1 MRKSKKSSPGNF
13 SVARSRKVTSDSKV
27 RPFTSKGPGR
37 NTLSSSVDTKQLI
50 TRPKTSQALLRNRT
64 SETTDIEEQNV
75 TQNESQIND
84 NSRKL
89 DNIEANVKRNDRS
102 SSSSA
107 IRLHAPRDRS
117 ISFGSGSDSSVTGK
131 RSEYSK
137 PKDSKV
143 NIKQSKSSIR
153 PHTTAGPSNFNPV
166 QRKVAWQSDKDL
178 IDTLSDDDD
187 DPRNQGQKVET
198 LRDSFQS
205 PMISIEDSGS
215 EYETDLETERPT
227 APKQY
232 DTSGKYTYLKVCKQ
246 EDVLPVSSLQ
256 AKFEEKVM
264 EIKHRS
270 LGSKGTLPLAK
281 SLLKNIY
288 VEKLDLSDN
297 GIEDIGAS
305 LIASMLGDNCYITQL
320 DLSENSI
327 GADGGIVLAEML
339 MRNQILRKL
348 TLRSNHL
355 TDRVA
360 RRFAESLRENRTLW
374 HLDLSH
380 NEIGEQGGVFLGA
393 GLAINYGLKH
403 LDLSWN
409 CLRGKGG
416 VALAQAMKTNDSLTT
431 LNLSWN
437 GVSFLGCVALG
448 KFLRRNE
455 NLKELD
461 LRNNRIGYLGAQ
473 RICPGIAKNTSLETI
488 KLGLNPLG
496 DDGVVA
502 LLKAVKINKNLKIL
516 NLENI
521 PVSLNAFREIQQL
534 EKNRAIKIITGGL
547 GSFRKPE
554 QMPHQMAILL
564 DFIKVN
570 RLRLVDWFFRFDK
583 DRSGDISRE
592 EFKVGLKE
600 IGLKMTQKQL
610 DTLIEYLDVDNNGKI
625 EYSELLI
632 GRDHTLREQ
641 RDLRMA
647 QQKLRNVED
656 MRARLPTLA
665 GFEPD

>member
-1 MRKSKKSSPGNF
+1 MKKTKKLLSSGNVGF
-13 SVARSRKVTSDSKV
+13 ERSRKTAGHSRV
-27 RPFTSKGPGR
+27 RPLTSSERTTVSFATDGKR
-37 NTLSSSVDTKQLI
+37 QAT
-50 TRPKTSQALLRNRT
+50 TRPKTSHAFYRKPLIDTEAEKHLPSEAENGRQKFDNTSSNVKTVSNKPTSHDGKRYNTVRNR
-64 SETTDIEEQNV
+64 SV
-75 TQNESQIND
+75 
-84 NSRKL
+84 
-89 DNIEANVKRNDRS
+89 
-102 SSSSA
+102 
-107 IRLHAPRDRS
+107 
-117 ISFGSGSDSSVTGK
+117 SFGSDSSGTPKQRGGK
-131 RSEYSK
+131 I
-137 PKDSKV
+137 
-143 NIKQSKSSIR
+143 IKERNRQSKSSIR
-153 PHTTAGPSNFNPV
+153 SANSRDPSNFSPV
-166 QRKVAWQSDKDL
+166 QRKVAWESDVDIGDSPSGQADL
-178 IDTLSDDDD
+178 QTGENDEEEGVK
-187 DPRNQGQKVET
+187 N
-198 LRDSFQS
+198 SFQ
-205 PMISIEDSGS
+205 PLIFATEDSS
-215 EYETDLETERPT
+215 NEYDTDLETEPLA

-232 DTSGKYTYLKVCKQ
+232 DSSGKHTYLKVCKQ

-256 AKFEEKVM
+256 SKFEEKDM
-264 EIKHRS
+264 AIKHRS

-281 SLLKNIY
+281 SLLKNVY

-297 GIEDIGAS
+297 GIEGIGAS
-305 LIASMLGDNCYITQL
+305 FIASMLGDNCYITQL

-360 RRFAESLRENRTLW
+360 KRFADSLRENRTLW
-374 HLDLSH
+374 HLDLGQ
-380 NEIGEQGGVFLGA
+380 NEIGEQGAVFLGA
-393 GLAINYGLKH
+393 GLAINYGLKY

-409 CLRGKGG
+409 CIHGKGG
-416 VALAQAMKTNDSLTT
+416 VAIAQAMKTNDSLTT

-437 GVSFLGCVALG
+437 GVSLLGCVAMG

-473 RICPGIAKNTSLETI
+473 RICPGIAKNASLETL

-496 DDGVVA
+496 DDGVA
-502 LLKAVKINKNLKIL
+502 SLLKAVKVNKSLKVL
-516 NLENI
+516 SLENVT
-521 PVSLNAFREIQQL
+521 VSSNAFREIKQL
-534 EKNRAIKIITGGL
+534 ETNRAIKIITGGL
-547 GSFRKPE
+547 GSFKKPKE
-554 QMPHQMAILL
+554 MPQQMAILL

-583 DRSGDISRE
+583 DHSGDISRE
-592 EFKVGLKE
+592 EFKIGLKE
-600 IGLKMTQKQL
+600 TGLKMTQKQL

-647 QQKLRNVED
+647 QQKLHNLED
-656 MRARLPTLA
+656 MRASLPTIK